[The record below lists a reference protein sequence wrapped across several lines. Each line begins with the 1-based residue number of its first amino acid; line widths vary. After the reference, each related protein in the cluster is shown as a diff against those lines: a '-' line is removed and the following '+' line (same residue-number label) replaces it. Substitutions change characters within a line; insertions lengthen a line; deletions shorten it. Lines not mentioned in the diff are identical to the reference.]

1 MHIIQ
6 KILNSIVIC
15 YFNYKEKKVMNRL
28 LIKISSFLKTVA
40 SISANSL
47 SMIGMFE
54 PECPDELKRN

>member
-1 MHIIQ
+1 
-6 KILNSIVIC
+6 
-15 YFNYKEKKVMNRL
+15 MNRL